1 MSEPVIEYGLDLASI
16 GKSGSDH
23 SKGAILQ
30 SPAGK
35 DSIPSGDR
43 GKGSVPGVDRI
54 DVVHRV
60 DNKDPVP
67 GVDRERTV
75 VPVEVVD
82 VPDQDINST
91 GSSVKEIDFPRIDIL
106 QTGGD
111 IESRPDEDLVDAL
124 HLVCPQESTRKDV
137 PNDGEASELHCDY
150 IGKSVD
156 EAEIEEAEAD
166 VSSTQ
171 LLTLT
176 GTLNGVPVKFL
187 VDSGASG
194 NFISEHLVNEHGLQV
209 VK

>member
-1 MSEPVIEYGLDLASI
+1 MSIEKDLGKAGKLGRSLSIGGNDRKIPDSMRRPVKGTGSARVSEPVIEYGLDLASI

-23 SKGAILQ
+23 SKGAIFQ

-91 GSSVKEIDFPRIDIL
+91 GSSVK
-106 QTGGD
+106 
-111 IESRPDEDLVDAL
+111 DEV
-124 HLVCPQESTRKDV
+124 EFS
-137 PNDGEASELHCDY
+137 
-150 IGKSVD
+150 
-156 EAEIEEAEAD
+156 
-166 VSSTQ
+166 
-171 LLTLT
+171 
-176 GTLNGVPVKFL
+176 
-187 VDSGASG
+187 
-194 NFISEHLVNEHGLQV
+194 
-209 VK
+209 